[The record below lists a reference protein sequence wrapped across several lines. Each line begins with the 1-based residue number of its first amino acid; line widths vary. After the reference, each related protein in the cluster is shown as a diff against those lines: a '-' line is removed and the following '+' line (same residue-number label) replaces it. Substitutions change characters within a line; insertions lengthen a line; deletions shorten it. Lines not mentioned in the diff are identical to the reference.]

1 MTVEEKLESSQA
13 KKRRLEPDVVSE
25 DGEEE
30 ITLPG
35 APEEEKMESQA
46 SEPQTEEPR
55 SGAEKSGD

>member
-1 MTVEEKLESSQA
+1 MTLEEKLESSQA

-30 ITLPG
+30 ITLQVT
-35 APEEEKMESQA
+35 PEEEKIESQT
-46 SEPQTEEPR
+46 SEPQTEEPK